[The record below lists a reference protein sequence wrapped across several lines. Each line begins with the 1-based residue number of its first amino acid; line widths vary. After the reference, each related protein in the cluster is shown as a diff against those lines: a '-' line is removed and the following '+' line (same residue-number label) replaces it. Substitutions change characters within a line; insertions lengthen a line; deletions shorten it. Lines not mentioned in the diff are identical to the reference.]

1 MKPSPRITALLAAVL
16 IVCLA
21 TAMVTATRADQARPA
36 ATLEEVLYI
45 PSPAMLKRMSLGYT
59 GLLADI
65 YWTRAVQYFGAR
77 HVVRSRHYELLAPLL
92 DITTQL
98 DPQLTAAYEFGSV
111 FLTQPPPNGAGD
123 PDAAI
128 RLVQY
133 GIQHN
138 PGDWR
143 LYYNLGFIYSLEKKD
158 YLAAAQAFAQGS
170 KVPGAHPFLKILA
183 ARMAQRGGDIETSK
197 LLWTTTYETSR
208 DPQIKANAISHLR
221 ALQVDE
227 VVPKLEE
234 VVSQYTSRTGH
245 APENWADLVRAG
257 YLPGIPLDPVGH
269 PYKLVAGGRVEVSDI
284 YDLPFINKGLPPGV
298 EASELPKP

>member
-1 MKPSPRITALLAAVL
+1 MKPSPRITAVLAAVL
-16 IVCLA
+16 VVCLA
-21 TAMVTATRADQARPA
+21 AAVVTATRADQARPA
-36 ATLEEVLYI
+36 ATLEAVLYI

-65 YWTRAVQYFGAR
+65 YWTRTVQYFGAR
-77 HVVRSRHYELLAPLL
+77 HVVLSRHYELLAPLL

-98 DPQLTAAYEFGSV
+98 DPHLTVAYEFGSV

-138 PGDWR
+138 PADWR

-170 KVPGAHPFLKILA
+170 KVPNAHPFLKILA
-183 ARMAQRGGDIETSK
+183 ARMAQRGGDVETAR
-197 LLWTTTYETSR
+197 LLWTTTYETSK
-208 DPQIKANAISHLR
+208 DPQIKDNAISHLR

-227 VVPKLEE
+227 VVPRLEE
-234 VVSQYTSRTGH
+234 AVRQFTLRFGH
-245 APENWADLVRAG
+245 TPENWADLVRAG

-269 PYKLVAGGRVEVSDI
+269 PYKLAVGGRVEVRAPD
-284 YDLPFINKGLPPGV
+284 DLPFITKGLPPDV
-298 EASELPKP
+298 QASEKPKL

>member
-1 MKPSPRITALLAAVL
+1 MKPSPRITAVLAAVL
-16 IVCLA
+16 VVCLA
-21 TAMVTATRADQARPA
+21 AAVVTATRADQARPA
-36 ATLEEVLYI
+36 ATLEAVLYI

-111 FLTQPPPNGAGD
+111 FLTQPPPSGAGD
-123 PDAAI
+123 PDAAV
-128 RLVQY
+128 RLVKY

-158 YLAAAQAFAQGS
+158 YLAAAQAFEQGS
-170 KVPGAHPFLKILA
+170 RVPGAHPFLKILA
-183 ARMAQRGGDIETSK
+183 ARMAQRGGDVETAR
-197 LLWTTTYETSR
+197 LLWTTAYETAK

-234 VVSQYTSRTGH
+234 VVGQYTLRTGH
-245 APENWADLVRAG
+245 APGNWVDLVRAG
-257 YLPGIPLDPVGH
+257 YLPGIPLDPLGQ
-269 PYKLVAGGRVEVSDI
+269 PYKLAAGGRVEVTDTD
-284 YDLPFINKGLPPGV
+284 DLPFITKGLPPGV
-298 EASELPKP
+298 QASELPKP

>member
-1 MKPSPRITALLAAVL
+1 MKPSPRITALLATVL
-16 IVCLA
+16 VVCLA
-21 TAMVTATRADQARPA
+21 AAVVTATRADRARPA
-36 ATLEEVLYI
+36 ATLEAVLYI

-77 HVVRSRHYELLAPLL
+77 HVVLSRHYELLAPLL
-92 DITTQL
+92 NITTQL

-128 RLVQY
+128 KLVQY

-158 YLAAAQAFAQGS
+158 YLAAAQAFDQGS
-170 KVPGAHPFLKILA
+170 RVPNAHPFLKLLA
-183 ARMAQRGGDIETSK
+183 ARMAERGGDVETAR
-197 LLWTTTYETSR
+197 LLWTTTYETSK

-234 VVSQYTSRTGH
+234 VVGQYTSRTGH
-245 APENWADLVRAG
+245 APENWAELVRAG
-257 YLPGIPLDPVGH
+257 YLPGVPLDPVGH
-269 PYKLVAGGRVEVSDI
+269 PYKLTSGGQVEVAVPD
-284 YDLPFINKGLPPGV
+284 DLPFITKGLPPGV
-298 EASELPKP
+298 QASRKPKL

>member
-1 MKPSPRITALLAAVL
+1 MKPSPRITALLATVL
-16 IVCLA
+16 VVCLA
-21 TAMVTATRADQARPA
+21 AAVVTATRADQARPA
-36 ATLEEVLYI
+36 ATLEAVLYI

-77 HVVRSRHYELLAPLL
+77 HVVLSRHYELLAPLL
-92 DITTQL
+92 NITTQL

-128 RLVQY
+128 KLVQY

-158 YLAAAQAFAQGS
+158 YLAAAQAFDQGS
-170 KVPGAHPFLKILA
+170 RVPNAHPFLKLLA
-183 ARMAQRGGDIETSK
+183 ARMAERGGDVETAR
-197 LLWTTTYETSR
+197 LLWTTTYETSK

-234 VVSQYTSRTGH
+234 VVGQYTSRTGH
-245 APENWADLVRAG
+245 APENWAELVRAG
-257 YLPGIPLDPVGH
+257 YLPGVPLDPVGH
-269 PYKLVAGGRVEVSDI
+269 PYKLTSGGQVEVAVPD
-284 YDLPFINKGLPPGV
+284 DLPFITKGLPPGV
-298 EASELPKP
+298 QASRKPKL

>member
-16 IVCLA
+16 VVCLA
-21 TAMVTATRADQARPA
+21 AAVITATRADQARPA

-111 FLTQPPPNGAGD
+111 FLTQPPPSGAGD
-123 PDAAI
+123 PDAAV
-128 RLVQY
+128 RLVKY

-183 ARMAQRGGDIETSK
+183 ARMAQRGGDMETSK
-197 LLWTTTYETSR
+197 LLWTTTYETSK

-234 VVSQYTSRTGH
+234 VVGQYTSRTGH
-245 APENWADLVRAG
+245 TPDNWAELVRAG

-269 PYKLVAGGRVEVSDI
+269 PYKLAAGGKVEVSDI

-298 EASELPKP
+298 EASGLVKP

>member
-1 MKPSPRITALLAAVL
+1 MKPSPRITAVLAAVL
-16 IVCLA
+16 AVCLA
-21 TAMVTATRADQARPA
+21 AAVVTATHADQARPA
-36 ATLEEVLYI
+36 ATLEAVLYI

-92 DITTQL
+92 NITTQL
-98 DPQLTAAYEFGSV
+98 DPHLSAAYEFGSV

-133 GIQHN
+133 GIEHN

-158 YLAAAQAFAQGS
+158 YLGAAQAFAQGS
-170 KVPGAHPFLKILA
+170 KVPNAHPFLKILA
-183 ARMAQRGGDIETSK
+183 ARMAERGGDVETAR
-197 LLWTTTYETSR
+197 LLWTTTYETSK

-227 VVPKLEE
+227 LVPKLEE
-234 VVSQYTSRTGH
+234 VIRQYTLRTGH
-245 APENWADLVRAG
+245 APENWADLVHAG

-269 PYKLVAGGRVEVSDI
+269 PYKLASGGQVEVAVPD
-284 YDLPFINKGLPPGV
+284 DLPFITKGLPPGV
-298 EASELPKP
+298 QASEKPKL

>member
-1 MKPSPRITALLAAVL
+1 MKPSPRITALLASVL
-16 IVCLA
+16 VVCLA
-21 TAMVTATRADQARPA
+21 AAMVTATRADRARPA
-36 ATLEEVLYI
+36 ATLEAVLYI
-45 PSPAMLKRMSLGYT
+45 PSPAVLKRMSLGYT

-77 HVVRSRHYELLAPLL
+77 HVVLSRHYELLAPLL
-92 DITTQL
+92 NITTQL
-98 DPQLTAAYEFGSV
+98 DPHLTAAYEFGSV

-138 PGDWR
+138 PDDWR

-170 KVPGAHPFLKILA
+170 RVPDAHPFLKILA
-183 ARMAQRGGDIETSK
+183 ARMAQRGGDVETSR
-197 LLWTTTYETSR
+197 LLWTTTYETSK

-234 VVSQYTSRTGH
+234 VIRQYTLWAGH
-245 APENWADLVRAG
+245 APDNWADLVRAG

-269 PYKLVAGGRVEVSDI
+269 PYKLVSGGKVEVAVPD
-284 YDLPFINKGLPPGV
+284 DLPFITQGLPPGV
-298 EASELPKP
+298 EASGLAKP

>member
-16 IVCLA
+16 MVCLA
-21 TAMVTATRADQARPA
+21 TAVITATRADQARPA

-92 DITTQL
+92 EITTQL

-183 ARMAQRGGDIETSK
+183 ARMAQRGGDVETSR
-197 LLWTTTYETSR
+197 LLWSTTYETSK

-234 VVSQYTSRTGH
+234 VVSQYTLRAGH
-245 APENWADLVRAG
+245 APENWAELVRAG

>member
-1 MKPSPRITALLAAVL
+1 V
-16 IVCLA
+16 
-21 TAMVTATRADQARPA
+21 VTATRADRARPA

-45 PSPAMLKRMSLGYT
+45 PSPTVLKRMSLGYT

-65 YWTRAVQYFGAR
+65 YWTRAVQYFGAK

-92 DITTQL
+92 QITTQL
-98 DPQLTAAYEFGSV
+98 DPHLTAAYEFGSI

-123 PDAAI
+123 PDAAA

-133 GIQHN
+133 GIQQN

-143 LYYNLGFIYSLEKKD
+143 LYYNLGFIYYLEKKD
-158 YLAAAQAFAQGS
+158 YLAAAQAFEQGS
-170 KVPGAHPFLKILA
+170 RVHNAHPFLKILA
-183 ARMAQRGGDIETSK
+183 ARMAERGGDVETAR
-197 LLWTTTYETSR
+197 LLWTTTYETSK

-234 VVSQYTSRTGH
+234 VVRQYALHEGH
-245 APENWADLVRAG
+245 EPHNWGELVRAG
-257 YLPGIPLDPVGH
+257 YLPGVPLDPVGH
-269 PYKLVAGGRVEVSDI
+269 PYKLTSGGQVEVAVPD
-284 YDLPFINKGLPPGV
+284 DLPFITKGLPPGV
-298 EASELPKP
+298 QASRKPKL

>member
-1 MKPSPRITALLAAVL
+1 MKPSSRITAVLAAVL

-21 TAMVTATRADQARPA
+21 AAIVTATRADRARPA
-36 ATLEEVLYI
+36 ATLEAVLYI
-45 PSPAMLKRMSLGYT
+45 PSPAVLKRMSLGYT

-98 DPQLTAAYEFGSV
+98 DPYLTAAYEFGSV

-128 RLVQY
+128 RLVHY

-158 YLAAAQAFAQGS
+158 YLAATQAFAEGS
-170 KVPGAHPFLKILA
+170 KVPDAHPFLKILA
-183 ARMAQRGGDIETSK
+183 ARMAQRGGDVETSR

-234 VVSQYTSRTGH
+234 VVRQYTSRMGH
-245 APENWADLVRAG
+245 TPENWADLVRAG

-269 PYKLVAGGRVEVSDI
+269 PYNLVSGGKVEVAVPD
-284 YDLPFINKGLPPGV
+284 DLPFITKGLPPGFQTSGV
-298 EASELPKP
+298 PNL

>member
-1 MKPSPRITALLAAVL
+1 MNPSCRITAVLAAIVV
-16 IVCLA
+16 VCL
-21 TAMVTATRADQARPA
+21 TAAVVTATRADRARPA

-45 PSPAMLKRMSLGYT
+45 PSPTVLKRMSLGYT

-65 YWTRAVQYFGAR
+65 YWTRAVQYFGAK

-92 DITTQL
+92 QITTQL
-98 DPQLTAAYEFGSV
+98 DPHLTAAYEFGSI

-123 PDAAI
+123 PDAAAG
-128 RLVQY
+128 LVQY
-133 GIQHN
+133 GIRQN

-143 LYYNLGFIYSLEKKD
+143 LYYNLGFIYYLEKKD
-158 YLAAAQAFAQGS
+158 YLAAAQAFEQGS
-170 KVPGAHPFLKILA
+170 RVPNAHPFLKILA
-183 ARMAQRGGDIETSK
+183 ARMAERGGDVETAR
-197 LLWTTTYETSR
+197 LLWTTTYETSK

-234 VVSQYTSRTGH
+234 VIRQYSLRAGH
-245 APENWADLVRAG
+245 APASWADLIRAA

-269 PYKLVAGGRVEVSDI
+269 PYKLAAGGKVQVAAPD
-284 YDLPFINKGLPPGV
+284 DLPFITKGLPSNV
-298 EASELPKP
+298 QASERPNL

>member
-1 MKPSPRITALLAAVL
+1 MKPSPRITALLATVL
-16 IVCLA
+16 VVCLA
-21 TAMVTATRADQARPA
+21 AAVVTATRADQARPA
-36 ATLEEVLYI
+36 ATLEAVLYI

-77 HVVRSRHYELLAPLL
+77 HVVLSRHYELLAPLL
-92 DITTQL
+92 NITTQL

-128 RLVQY
+128 KLVQY

-158 YLAAAQAFAQGS
+158 YLAAAQAFDQGS
-170 KVPGAHPFLKILA
+170 RVPNAHPFLKLLA
-183 ARMAQRGGDIETSK
+183 ARMAERGGDVETAR
-197 LLWTTTYETSR
+197 LLWTTTYETSK

-234 VVSQYTSRTGH
+234 AVRQYALREGH
-245 APENWADLVRAG
+245 EPHNWGELVRAG
-257 YLPGIPLDPVGH
+257 YLPGVPLDPVGH
-269 PYKLVAGGRVEVSDI
+269 PYKLTSGGQVEVAVPD
-284 YDLPFINKGLPPGV
+284 DLPFITKGLPPGV
-298 EASELPKP
+298 QASRKPKL

>member
-1 MKPSPRITALLAAVL
+1 MKPSPRITAVLAAVL
-16 IVCLA
+16 AVCLA
-21 TAMVTATRADQARPA
+21 AAVVTATHADQARPA
-36 ATLEEVLYI
+36 ATLEAVLYI

-92 DITTQL
+92 NITTQL
-98 DPQLTAAYEFGSV
+98 DPHLSAAYEFGSV

-133 GIQHN
+133 GIEHN

-158 YLAAAQAFAQGS
+158 YLGAAQAFAQGS
-170 KVPGAHPFLKILA
+170 KVPNAHPFLKILA
-183 ARMAQRGGDIETSK
+183 ARMAERGGDVETAR
-197 LLWTTTYETSR
+197 LLWTTTYETSK

-227 VVPKLEE
+227 LVPKLED
-234 VVSQYTSRTGH
+234 VIRQYTLRTGH
-245 APENWADLVRAG
+245 APENWADLVHAG

-269 PYKLVAGGRVEVSDI
+269 PYKLASGGQVEVAVPD
-284 YDLPFINKGLPPGV
+284 DLPFITKGLPPGV
-298 EASELPKP
+298 QASEKPKL

>member
-1 MKPSPRITALLAAVL
+1 MKPSRRITTVLATVL
-16 IVCLA
+16 AVCLA
-21 TAMVTATRADQARPA
+21 AAVVTATRADRARPA
-36 ATLEEVLYI
+36 ATLEAVLYI
-45 PSPAMLKRMSLGYT
+45 PSPAMLRRMSLGYT

-98 DPQLTAAYEFGSV
+98 DPHLTAAYEFGSI

-143 LYYNLGFIYSLEKKD
+143 LYYNLGFIYAIEKKD
-158 YLAAAQAFAQGS
+158 YLAAAQAFTQGS
-170 KVPGAHPFLKILA
+170 KVPNAHPFLKILA
-183 ARMAQRGGDIETSK
+183 ARMAQRGGDIETSR
-197 LLWTTTYETSR
+197 LLWTTTYETSK

-234 VVSQYTSRTGH
+234 VVSQYTSRAGH
-245 APENWADLVRAG
+245 APENWAELVGAG
-257 YLPGIPLDPVGH
+257 FLPGIPLDPVGH
-269 PYKLVAGGRVEVSDI
+269 PYKLAAGGRVEVTDL
-284 YDLPFINKGLPPGV
+284 YDLPFITKGLPPGV
-298 EASELPKP
+298 EASGVAKP

>member
-16 IVCLA
+16 VVCLGA
-21 TAMVTATRADQARPA
+21 AVVTATRADQARPA
-36 ATLEEVLYI
+36 ATLEAVLYI

-77 HVVRSRHYELLAPLL
+77 HVVHSRHYELLAPLL
-92 DITTQL
+92 DITAQL
-98 DPQLTAAYEFGSV
+98 DPHLTAAYEFGSV

-143 LYYNLGFIYSLEKKD
+143 LYYNLGFIYSMEKKD

-170 KVPGAHPFLKILA
+170 KVPNAHPFLKILA
-183 ARMAQRGGDIETSK
+183 ARMAERGGDVETAR
-197 LLWTTTYETSR
+197 LLWTTTYETTK

-227 VVPKLEE
+227 VVPKLEQ
-234 VVSQYTSRTGH
+234 VIRQYAAQAGH
-245 APENWADLVRAG
+245 EPQNWSDLVSAG
-257 YLPGIPLDPVGH
+257 YLPGIPLDPLGH
-269 PYKLVAGGRVEVSDI
+269 PYKLVRGGRVEVAVPD
-284 YDLPFINKGLPPGV
+284 DLPFITKGLPPGV
-298 EASELPKP
+298 QASEKPKL

>member
-1 MKPSPRITALLAAVL
+1 MKPSPRITALLASVL
-16 IVCLA
+16 VVCLA
-21 TAMVTATRADQARPA
+21 AAMVTATRADQARPA

-45 PSPAMLKRMSLGYT
+45 PSPAILKRMSLGYT

-77 HVVRSRHYELLAPLL
+77 HVVLSRHYELLAPLL
-92 DITTQL
+92 NITTQL
-98 DPQLTAAYEFGSV
+98 DPHLAAAYEFGSV

-170 KVPGAHPFLKILA
+170 RVPDAHPFLKILA
-183 ARMAQRGGDIETSK
+183 ARMAQRGGDSETSR
-197 LLWTTTYETSR
+197 LLWTTTYETSK

-227 VVPKLEE
+227 AVPKLEE
-234 VVSQYTSRTGH
+234 VIRQYTLRTGH

-269 PYKLVAGGRVEVSDI
+269 PYKLVSGGKVEVAVID
-284 YDLPFINKGLPPGV
+284 DLPFITKGLPPGV
-298 EASELPKP
+298 EASGLSKP